1 MNSNVK
7 NEEFVPLA
15 EFLMVSFERDQKEI
29 EAKFKKL
36 DGPFMEAFRNKIEF
50 VKDLE
55 SSLVLTTEQSR
66 VTDEL
71 YAEAAAFNKEVN
83 FLSSY
88 FKGAGLPTASITK
101 MKDFFFSRNIEGG
114 LLELKGVKQLARA
127 NETALKAEGME
138 TDYPDK
144 MDTAYTSMLEKNV
157 MQNTIINN
165 RKTLVRNNRADYDEL
180 YDYIA
185 TVAEK
190 GKVVFKGTGVED
202 EYTIDD
208 ILKRMRA
215 PKRGDDEDE
224 DEPEA

>member
-7 NEEFVPLA
+7 NEEYVPLG
-15 EFLMVSFERDQKEI
+15 EFIYVSFERDQREI

-36 DGPFMEAFRNKIEF
+36 DGPFMEAFRAKIDF

-83 FLSSY
+83 YLSSY
-88 FKGAGLPTASITK
+88 FKGAGLPTTSITK

-114 LLELKGVKQLARA
+114 LLELKAVKQLARVH
-127 NETALKAEGME
+127 EGALVAEGME
-138 TDYPDK
+138 AAYPDK
-144 MDTAYTSMLEKNV
+144 MDAAYNSMSAKNV
-157 MQNTIINN
+157 MQNTIMND

-208 ILKRMRA
+208 IIKRMRA
-215 PKRGDDEDE
+215 PKRRDDEE
-224 DEPEA
+224 

>member
-1 MNSNVK
+1 MNVNVK

-15 EFLMVSFERDQKEI
+15 EFIMVPFERDQRQI
-29 EAKFKKL
+29 EAKFPKL
-36 DGPFMEAFRNKIEF
+36 NGPFLEAFRAKIDF

-66 VTDEL
+66 VTEEL

-101 MKDFFFSRNIEGG
+101 MKDFFFSRDIEGG

-127 NETALKAEGME
+127 NETALVAEGME
-138 TDYPDK
+138 ADYPDK
-144 MDTAYTSMLEKNV
+144 MDAAYASMTEKNV
-157 MQNTIINN
+157 MQNTIMNN
-165 RKTLVRNNRADYDEL
+165 RETLVRNNRADYDAL

-190 GKVVFKGTGVED
+190 GKIVFDSTGFED
-202 EYTIDD
+202 EYTISD
-208 ILKRMRA
+208 IIKRMRA
-215 PKRGDDEDE
+215 PKRGDDEE
-224 DEPEA
+224 

>member
-1 MNSNVK
+1 MNVNVK

-15 EFLMVSFERDQKEI
+15 EFIMVPFERDQRQI
-29 EAKFKKL
+29 EAKFPKL
-36 DGPFMEAFRNKIEF
+36 NGPFLEAFRAKIDF

-66 VTDEL
+66 VTEEL

-114 LLELKGVKQLARA
+114 LLEMKAVRQLVRVH
-127 NETALKAEGME
+127 EVALEAEGME
-138 TDYPDK
+138 SDYSDK
-144 MDTAYTSMLEKNV
+144 MDAAYASMTEKNV
-157 MQNTIINN
+157 MQNTIMNN
-165 RKTLVRNNRADYDEL
+165 RETLVRNNRADYDAL

-190 GKVVFKGTGVED
+190 GKIVFDSTGFED
-202 EYTIDD
+202 EYTISD
-208 ILKRMRA
+208 IIKRMRA
-215 PKRGDDEDE
+215 PKRGDDEE
-224 DEPEA
+224 